1 MTAIPFAEA
10 QPAPPSS
17 RDIAWWGM
25 ALLCAT
31 EAALFAYLLASYFY
45 LAVQNPAWPP
55 AGYEL
60 PKLALPIVMTVLLL
74 SSSAFLYWGERGIK
88 RGDQRRLRWGLG
100 LALLLGL
107 AFLLLQ
113 AIEYHEKLQHMGP
126 TAHAY
131 GAMFF
136 TITGFHGSHV
146 AFGLLIL
153 LFAELR
159 AFLGHFSATEQ
170 RGVQVSSLYWHFV
183 DAVWLVIFAS
193 LYLSPYFS
201 R

>member
-1 MTAIPFAEA
+1 MT
-10 QPAPPSS
+10 
-17 RDIAWWGM
+17 
-25 ALLCAT
+25 L
-31 EAALFAYLLASYFY
+31 
-45 LAVQNPAWPP
+45 
-55 AGYEL
+55 
-60 PKLALPIVMTVLLL
+60 LLL

-88 RGDQRRLRWGLG
+88 RGNQRRLRQGLG
-100 LALLLGL
+100 VALLLGL

-113 AIEYHEKLQHMGP
+113 AIEYREKLKHMGP

-131 GAMFF
+131 SATFF

-159 AFLGHFSATEQ
+159 ALRGHFSAGEHC
-170 RGVQVSSLYWHFV
+170 GVQVSSLYWHFV

-193 LYLSPYFS
+193 LYLSPHFS